1 MVDYAR
7 AWGRSRKGH
16 RRYRVSFSIIA
27 ADASGAASQTAPA
40 TFNATALGDGCS
52 MPATSAPDDRWSQSD
67 GVPGVLLQCNIFHLC
82 ADSYRLLWRRGG
94 PGRLGH
100 SGLWAWPF
108 SWPPAEPHF
117 LYTYLAL

>member
-40 TFNATALGDGCS
+40 KFNATVLGGGFS
-52 MPATSAPDDRWSQSD
+52 IRTTPAPDDRWSQSD
-67 GVPGVLLQCNIFHLC
+67 GVPGVLLQCNIFPLC

-94 PGRLGH
+94 PRCVGQSAGSVVR
-100 SGLWAWPF
+100 
-108 SWPPAEPHF
+108 
-117 LYTYLAL
+117 